1 MITPQPSVIRGQS
14 QLKPISSGSK
24 WLIYAALN
32 FTFSTA
38 LLIGAGING
47 GSLAQLPYVA
57 LLFAICSSPLPF
69 VDRLN
74 GAFAMLGAAMLVY
87 FFEFG
92 ALDAVSMLRPPT
104 GLAIEGGAI
113 GRTEVTLWIGA
124 LMQIIGFHVVAR
136 IAKSQSGPGL
146 SKDWPKGMLVPV
158 GILLWGAA
166 MATILYHDFVVQTE
180 HDSVSVMA
188 GLTKLGTWNTTGLIL
203 IENYAGP
210 LGIIILAYW
219 WATSANRMGTPLMLT
234 LCLAQFILG
243 WIVDTKEVAIS
254 APVLALATRFIVDG
268 KVPLRWFVGCALAIA
283 LMFPILSAKRVVMS
297 EELQLTRLEALP
309 RTLEILARTLEEGD
323 AIRAGKYGEQ
333 RSASFVERESMKGNV
348 DLIVKGTESGHPYK
362 LGSTFQPLLYVFF
375 PRVFWSDK
383 PVGNSALQ
391 LNREFHIS
399 ADPDTFISPSHLG
412 EWYWNFGLAGV
423 IVGMALSGALLGYIS
438 TRFDLSVQVSV
449 TRALV
454 LMVTLYLLVLRSE
467 GQIGVQYVLWMRS
480 VALIGL
486 LHLVLARR
494 ANRPAGTISPSGNPA
509 GISQQ
514 VSLPKFPNLMH

>member
-1 MITPQPSVIRGQS
+1 MKS
-14 QLKPISSGSK
+14 ISSGSK

-32 FTFSTA
+32 FTFSTG

-47 GSLAQLPYVA
+47 GSLAQLPFVA

-74 GAFAMLGAAMLVY
+74 GAFAMLGVATLVY

-104 GLAIEGGAI
+104 GLAIEGAI

-124 LMQIIGFHVVAR
+124 FMLVIGFHVVTR
-136 IAKSQSGPGL
+136 VAKNRGRSGP
-146 SKDWPKGMLVPV
+146 SKDWPKGLLVPV
-158 GILLWGAA
+158 GILLWVAA
-166 MATILYHDFVVQTE
+166 MVTILYHDFVVQTE
-180 HDSVSVMA
+180 HDAVSVIA
-188 GLTKLGTWNTTGLIL
+188 GLTKLGTWKTTGLIL

-219 WATSANRMGTPLMLT
+219 WATSANRAGTPLMLT
-234 LCLAQFILG
+234 LCLAQFVLG

-254 APVLALATRFIVDG
+254 APVIALATRFLVDG
-268 KVPLRWFVGCALAIA
+268 KIPVRWFVGCTLAIA
-283 LMFPILSAKRVVMS
+283 LAFPILSAKRVVMA
-297 EELQLTRLEALP
+297 EEFQLTRLEALP
-309 RTLEILARTLEEGD
+309 RTLEILARTLEEGE

-348 DLIVKGTESGHPYK
+348 DLIIKGTESGHPYK
-362 LGSTFQPLLYVFF
+362 LGSTFEPLLYVFF

-412 EWYWNFGLAGV
+412 EWYWNFGLGGV
-423 IVGMALSGALLGYIS
+423 VVGMALYGALLGYIS

-480 VALIGL
+480 LALIGL
-486 LHLVLARR
+486 LHVVLAKR
-494 ANRPAGTISPSGNPA
+494 ANQPAGTISSSGNAAA
-509 GISQQ
+509 GISEP
-514 VSLPKFPNLMH
+514 VSLPNFPNLMH